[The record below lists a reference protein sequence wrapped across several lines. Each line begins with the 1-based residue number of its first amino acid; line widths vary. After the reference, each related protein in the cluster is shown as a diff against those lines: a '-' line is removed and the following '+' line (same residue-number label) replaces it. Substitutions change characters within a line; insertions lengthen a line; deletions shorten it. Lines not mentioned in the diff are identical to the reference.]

1 MTSLLSVKNLN
12 VVLGNQKI
20 LEDVAFELN
29 KGDGLAIIGPNGAGK
44 TVLFKALLGIVPYT
58 GQINWQ
64 PNVKIGYV
72 PQKVDIDRYLPLTL
86 EDFLFAKIKTL
97 GLDKS
102 EIKNNL
108 EIVGLKPGILKSTVG
123 HLSFGQFQKALIVFA
138 LLGSPDVL
146 LLDEAT
152 VGVDVPYETQIYEI
166 IRRLQEKR
174 ELTVVT
180 ISHELEIVYRYA
192 TKVLCLNRK
201 MLCFGAPREEL
212 TKEAIVSIYNHAAIY
227 HHQH

>member
-1 MTSLLSVKNLN
+1 MSLLKVKDLS

-58 GQINWQ
+58 GQVNWQ
-64 PNVKIGYV
+64 PDIKIGYV

-86 EDFLFAKIKTL
+86 EDFLSAKIKTL
-97 GLDKS
+97 GLAQS

-108 EIVGLKPGILKSTVG
+108 EIVGLDPKILKSTIG

-138 LLGSPDVL
+138 LLGAPDVL

-152 VGVDVPYETQIYEI
+152 VGVDVPYETQIYQI

-174 ELTVVT
+174 GLTVIT
-180 ISHELEIVYRYA
+180 ISHELDIVYRYA

-201 MLCFGAPREEL
+201 MLCLGAPREEL
-212 TKEAIVSIYNHAAIY
+212 TKEAIASIYNHAAIY

>member
-1 MTSLLSVKNLN
+1 MRLLSVKNLN
-12 VVLGNQKI
+12 VILGNQKI
-20 LEDVAFELN
+20 LEDINFELN
-29 KGDGLAIIGPNGAGK
+29 KGDALVIIGPNGAGK
-44 TVLFKALLGIVPYT
+44 TVLFKALLGLVPYT

-64 PNVKIGYV
+64 KGIKIGYV
-72 PQKVDIDRYLPLTL
+72 PQKIDIDRYLPLTL

-97 GLDKS
+97 GLNEA

-108 EIVGLKPGILKSTVG
+108 EIVGLELKILKSTLG

-152 VGVDVPYETQIYEI
+152 VGVDVPYKTQIYEI
-166 IRRLQEKR
+166 VRRLQEKR
-174 ELTVVT
+174 GLTVII
-180 ISHELEIVYRYA
+180 ISHELNIVYRYA
-192 TKVLCLNRK
+192 AKVLCLNRK
-201 MLCFGAPREEL
+201 MLCLGAPHEEL
-212 TKEAIVSIYNHAAIY
+212 TKEAIASIYNHAAIY